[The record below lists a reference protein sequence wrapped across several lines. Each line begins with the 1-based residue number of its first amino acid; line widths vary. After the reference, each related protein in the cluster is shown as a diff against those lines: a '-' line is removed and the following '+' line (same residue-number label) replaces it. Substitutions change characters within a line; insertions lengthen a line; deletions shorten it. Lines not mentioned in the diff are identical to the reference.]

1 MAKKKLS
8 AAVETL
14 FKEVGKEHHEAFKET
29 EGKDAEW
36 PIWYAERLQERLAQ
50 QLDSDLTKS
59 RIVFLLM
66 QAEKR
71 RAKKNP
77 KGDWPRFYAK
87 YFVKRLK

>member
-14 FKEVGKEHHEAFKET
+14 FQEVGKEHREAFKEN

-36 PIWYAERLQERLAQ
+36 PIWYAERMQERLAQ
-50 QLDSDLTKS
+50 QLDSDITKS

-71 RAKKNP
+71 RTKKNP

>member
-1 MAKKKLS
+1 M
-8 AAVETL
+8 
-14 FKEVGKEHHEAFKET
+14 
-29 EGKDAEW
+29 
-36 PIWYAERLQERLAQ
+36 QERLAQ
-50 QLDSDLTKS
+50 QLDSDITKS

-71 RAKKNP
+71 RTKKNP